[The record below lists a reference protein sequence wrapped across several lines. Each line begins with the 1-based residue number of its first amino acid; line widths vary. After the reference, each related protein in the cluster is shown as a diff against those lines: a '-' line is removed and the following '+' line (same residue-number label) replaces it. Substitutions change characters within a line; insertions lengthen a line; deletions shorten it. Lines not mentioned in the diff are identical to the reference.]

1 MVSLQEKL
9 TELATELEVPGVVAG
24 VVIGEEV
31 QTAYF
36 GVTNLEHPLPVDE
49 STLFQFGSTG
59 KTLTATALMVLVEK
73 GLVDLDAPVRTYLPE
88 LSLKDEDVAAKVTVL
103 QLLNHTAGW
112 MGDVF
117 EDTGDGDDALEKY
130 VAHMATLPQVTPLG
144 AGVSYNNASL
154 SLAGHVIAR
163 VHGTTYEQAVKELV
177 LEPLGLTHTYAFP
190 NDIMTMRFAS
200 GHNRQEDGSITVTRP
215 WAIPRSATPAGG
227 FTATLGDQLQ
237 WARFHLG
244 QYGDDV
250 LSAEA
255 RTRMQQP
262 TATMPGSALG
272 DAVGVSWLLQEIDGE
287 LVVGHGGTTHGQHS
301 DFAMVPA
308 RDFGFV
314 CMTNCGP
321 TGAELHHKL
330 RTWALENYL
339 GITTKEPEL
348 AEVTP
353 EQLSEYEGVYVTSA
367 IEARIVVDGS
377 RLVVKTR
384 ITDQGLITE
393 DQSAEQPDIVIGLT
407 TDGPDRHMVAEGEGK
422 GLKGYFSRDDEGL
435 VNGFHFGGRYME
447 REA

>member
-1 MVSLQEKL
+1 VE
-9 TELATELEVPGVVAG
+9 
-24 VVIGEEV
+24 
-31 QTAYF
+31 TACF

-49 STLFQFGSTG
+49 GTLFQFGSTG
-59 KTLTATALMVLVEK
+59 KTLTATALMVLAEK
-73 GLVDLDAPVRTYLPE
+73 GLVDLDAPVRSYLPE
-88 LSLKDEDVAAKVTVL
+88 LALKDEDVAAKVTVL

-144 AGVSYNNASL
+144 ASVSYNNASL

-177 LEPLGLTHTYAFP
+177 LEPLGLTHTFAFAK
-190 NDIMTMRFAS
+190 DIMTMRFAS

-227 FTATLGDQLQ
+227 FTATIGDQLQ

-244 QYGDDV
+244 QYGDEV

-262 TATMPGSALG
+262 TAAMPGSALG
-272 DAVGVSWLLQEIDGE
+272 DAVGVSWLLQEVDGE
-287 LVVGHGGTTHGQHS
+287 IVVGHGGTTHGQHS

-330 RTWALENYL
+330 RTWALETYL
-339 GITTKEPEL
+339 GLTTKEPEL

-353 EQLSEYEGVYVTSA
+353 EQLSEYEGTYVTSA
-367 IEARIVVDGS
+367 IEARVVVDGTL
-377 RLVVKTR
+377 LVVKTR
-384 ITDQGLITE
+384 ITDESMITE
-393 DQSAEQPDIVIGLT
+393 DQTAEQPDILIGLT
-407 TDGPDRHMVAEGEGK
+407 TDGPDRHMVAEGEAK
-422 GLKGYFSRDDEGL
+422 GLKGYFSRGDDGL
-435 VNGFHFGGRYME
+435 VNGLHFGGRYME
-447 REA
+447 RIS

>member
-24 VVIGEEV
+24 IVLGEEV

-36 GVTNLEHPLPVDE
+36 GVTNLEHPLTVDE

-59 KTLTATALMVLVEK
+59 KTLTATALMVLVER
-73 GLVDLDAPVRTYLPE
+73 GLVDLDAPVRSYLPE
-88 LSLKDEDVAAKVTVL
+88 LALKDEDVAAKVTVL

-144 AGVSYNNASL
+144 ASVSYNNASL

-177 LEPLGLTHTYAFP
+177 LEPLGLRHTYAFP
-190 NDIMTMRFAS
+190 KDIMTMRFAS

-237 WARFHLG
+237 WAKFHLG
-244 QYGDDV
+244 QYGDEV

-262 TATMPGSALG
+262 TAAMPGSALG
-272 DAVGVSWLLQEIDGE
+272 DAVGVSWLLQEVDGE

-330 RTWALENYL
+330 RTWALETYL

-348 AEVTP
+348 AEVTA

-367 IEARIVVDGS
+367 IEARVVVDGS
-377 RLVVKTR
+377 LLVVKTR
-384 ITDQGLITE
+384 ITDQALITE
-393 DQSAEQPDIVIGLT
+393 DQTAEQPDIVIGLT
-407 TDGPDRHMVAEGEGK
+407 IDGPDRHMVAEGEAK
-422 GLKGYFSRDDEGL
+422 GLKGYFSRDAEGL

>member
-24 VVIGEEV
+24 VVRGGEVE
-31 QTAYF
+31 TACF

-49 STLFQFGSTG
+49 GTLFQFGSTG
-59 KTLTATALMVLVEK
+59 KTLTATALMVLAER
-73 GLVDLDAPVRTYLPE
+73 GLVDLDAPVRSYLPE
-88 LSLKDEDVAAKVTVL
+88 LVLKDEDVAAKVTVL

-117 EDTGDGDDALEKY
+117 EDTGDGDDALAKY

-144 AGVSYNNASL
+144 ASVSYNNASL

-177 LEPLGLTHTYAFP
+177 LEPLGLTHTFAFAK
-190 NDIMTMRFAS
+190 DIMTMRFAS

-215 WAIPRSATPAGG
+215 WSIPRSATPAGG
-227 FTATLGDQLQ
+227 FTATIGDQLQ

-244 QYGDDV
+244 QYGDEV

-262 TATMPGSALG
+262 TAAMPGSALG
-272 DAVGVSWLLQEIDGE
+272 DAVGVSWLLQDVDGE
-287 LVVGHGGTTHGQHS
+287 TVVGHGGTTHGQHS
-301 DFAMVPA
+301 DFALVPA

-330 RTWALENYL
+330 RSWALESYL
-339 GITTKEPEL
+339 GLTTKEPEL
-348 AEVTP
+348 AEVTG
-353 EQLSEYEGVYVTSA
+353 EQLSEYAGVYVTSA
-367 IEARIVVDGS
+367 IEARLVVDGS

-384 ITDQGLITE
+384 ITDESMITE
-393 DQSAEQPDIVIGLT
+393 DQTAEQPDIVIGLT
-407 TDGPDRHMVAEGEGK
+407 TDGPDRHMVAEGEAK
-422 GLKGYFSRDDEGL
+422 GLKGYFSRGGDGL

-447 REA
+447 RVS